1 MVYALAFDVV
11 VAVLLAVT
19 IVYAVILNRKL
30 SALRDAKAEMERIL
44 IGFAEATGKA
54 ERGLATFRD
63 AADGVGREL
72 QRQIETGRALAD
84 DLTFLVQRGG
94 ALADRLGDCRP
105 ADRPADRPGDRP
117 LGRVGERVAGRAA
130 RTGEPTAG
138 AGPAKPLP
146 ALAGRAEPSATPRH
160 KAAGLATAALGSDGD
175 GERAISPKQ
184 AALLKALKAIR

>member
-94 ALADRLGDCRP
+94 VLADRLGDCRP
-105 ADRPADRPGDRP
+105 TERPADRPGGRP
-117 LGRVGERVAGRAA
+117 GDRVAGRAA
-130 RTGEPTAG
+130 RTGGPTAD
-138 AGPAKPLP
+138 AGPAKPPP
-146 ALAGRAEPSATPRH
+146 AMARRAESTATPRH

-175 GERAISPKQ
+175 GEQAISPKQ

>member
-94 ALADRLGDCRP
+94 VLADRLGDCRP
-105 ADRPADRPGDRP
+105 TERPADRPGGRP
-117 LGRVGERVAGRAA
+117 GDRVAGRAA
-130 RTGEPTAG
+130 RTGGPTAD
-138 AGPAKPLP
+138 AGPAKPPP
-146 ALAGRAEPSATPRH
+146 AMARRAEPTATPRH

-175 GERAISPKQ
+175 GEQAISPKQ